1 MDFEGEGDV
10 SGGDLIIQL
19 LTDVDSELSIRMRFC
34 GYSLDQRILLA
45 CQSAAVAI
53 DDSGKHP
60 EAPSDPQQALQNTG
74 GATHTAHT
82 CFWDAETDGFAKY
95 RFDNPT
101 LVCLTTVYGMGI

>member
-1 MDFEGEGDV
+1 MI
-10 SGGDLIIQL
+10 S
-19 LTDVDSELSIRMRFC
+19 
-34 GYSLDQRILLA
+34 
-45 CQSAAVAI
+45 
-53 DDSGKHP
+53 
-60 EAPSDPQQALQNTG
+60 QNTG

>member
-1 MDFEGEGDV
+1 MDFEGEGDRTFNQDEV
-10 SGGDLIIQL
+10 YQVVKESVDTV
-19 LTDVDSELSIRMRFC
+19 LTNASYLHAKVPQWQSMIVESILKR
-34 GYSLDQRILLA
+34 LA
-45 CQSAAVAI
+45 TLNKPFKFVVTSMI
-53 DDSGKHP
+53 S
-60 EAPSDPQQALQNTG
+60 QNTG